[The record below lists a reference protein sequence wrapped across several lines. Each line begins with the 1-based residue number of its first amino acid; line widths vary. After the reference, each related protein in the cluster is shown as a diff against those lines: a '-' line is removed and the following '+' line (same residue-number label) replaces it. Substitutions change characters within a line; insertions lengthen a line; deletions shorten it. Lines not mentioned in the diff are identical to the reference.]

1 MILVSSCLA
10 GLECRYNGTHSQ
22 VEKIRDLVKQ
32 NQAMMVCPEL
42 LGGFA
47 TPREPAEIA
56 GGTGDDVLAGRARVI
71 AKSGEDVTEMY
82 LEGAY
87 KTLELAR
94 QVQAK
99 CVVLKENSPSCGSQM
114 IYDGT
119 FANQKVP
126 GEGVTAA
133 LLRREGFRVI
143 SEDELAEV
151 L

>member
-1 MILVSSCLA
+1 
-10 GLECRYNGTHSQ
+10 
-22 VEKIRDLVKQ
+22 
-32 NQAMMVCPEL
+32 
-42 LGGFA
+42 
-47 TPREPAEIA
+47 
-56 GGTGDDVLAGRARVI
+56 VLAGRARVI